1 MMIRK
6 FDDLELSYV
15 KQVLER
21 GQLGWIIPGGM
32 QERFERAFAEFTGAR
47 IALSRNNAMNALAE
61 AVAVSGA
68 ATATEVLCDP
78 IVHFGALAA
87 LWFNAVPR
95 FVDVDYAT
103 YNMDPESLRANITD
117 LSRAVIVTHHWG
129 YPARIDEIRDIC
141 DEHGLFLIEDC
152 AHAVGCYYKGRH
164 VGTFGKL
171 GVFSFQEYKQ
181 LSTGDGGM
189 TITDDEDLAD
199 KMKTVWRFSGESP
212 AFMTLN
218 WRMNEVTAAIG
229 LGQLQRVRGYL
240 DEVYNVTLGILD
252 EAIKD
257 CPWLKTRA
265 RLPEATVAG
274 YWWACAWEG
283 DKYGLS
289 YERFKQLNDELGI
302 GLRFGFNQTPPYEF
316 DLFRGPTAYKHPDCP
331 VRCPYYTIKSDY
343 RYIKGLTPVTE
354 ELMPRL
360 VTVGL
365 IFLQVQQARE
375 MAEKL
380 QKAIHIMSK

>member
-1 MMIRK
+1 
-6 FDDLELSYV
+6 
-15 KQVLER
+15 
-21 GQLGWIIPGGM
+21 
-32 QERFERAFAEFTGAR
+32 
-47 IALSRNNAMNALAE
+47 MNALAE

-68 ATATEVLCDP
+68 SVGTEVLCDP
-78 IVHFGALAA
+78 IVHFGGVAA

-95 FVDVDYAT
+95 WVDVEYDT

-129 YPARIDEIRDIC
+129 YPAKIDEIRQIC

-152 AHAVGCYYKGRH
+152 AHATGCWYKGKH

-189 TITDDEDLAD
+189 TITDDEELAD
-199 KMKTVWRFSGESP
+199 NMRNVWRFSGESP

-229 LGQLQRVRGYL
+229 LGQLQKVQGYL
-240 DEVYNVTLGILD
+240 DNVYNVTLGILD
-252 EAIKD
+252 DAIKD
-257 CPWLKTRA
+257 CPWLRTRQA
-265 RLPEATVAG
+265 YPGSKIAG
-274 YWWACAWEG
+274 YWWACTWEG

-289 YERFKQLNDELGI
+289 YDRFKQLNDELGI

-316 DLFRGPTAYKHPDCP
+316 DLFRGPTAYKHADCP
-331 VRCPYYTIKSDY
+331 IRCPYYVFKSGY
-343 RYIKGLTPVTE
+343 RYIKGLCSVTE
-354 ELMPRL
+354 DLMPRL

-365 IFLQVQQARE
+365 IFLEVEQARQT
-375 MAEKL
+375 AEKL
-380 QKAIHIMSK
+380 QQAIHLMSG